1 MEEKKL
7 VDLDEIEKLTVL
19 DSKTLVERTLKLSEE
34 VGEVSQAVLSYT
46 NACGCGYKNKSKED
60 IIEECLDVIIV
71 ASAII
76 SQTYNNKIDEE
87 KVIQIYK
94 SKLSKWKSKCE

>member
-1 MEEKKL
+1 MN
-7 VDLDEIEKLTVL
+7 EIQKLTSI
-19 DSKTLVERTLKLSEE
+19 DKKSLVERTLKLSEE
-34 VGEVSQAVLSYT
+34 VGEVAQAVLSYS

-76 SQTYNNKIDEE
+76 SQNYDNKIDIENIKKIYHE
-87 KVIQIYK
+87 K
-94 SKLSKWKSKCE
+94 LEKWKDKCECE